1 MLAEFVVF
9 TSVVEFLIIA
19 MYIGGIPMAEHD
31 NLPCG
36 KSRTTE
42 AGNTTFGETNG
53 RKVQMRQNLKAQTE
67 STCNNACNNA
77 IYIEHISKMPE
88 NERMGENEVSQL

>member
-9 TSVVEFLIIA
+9 TSVIEFLIID

-31 NLPCG
+31 NLPSGNSC
-36 KSRTTE
+36 TTE

-53 RKVQMRQNLKAQTE
+53 RNIQIRQQSTVQT
-67 STCNNACNNA
+67 
-77 IYIEHISKMPE
+77 
-88 NERMGENEVSQL
+88 

>member
-31 NLPCG
+31 SVPSGN
-36 KSRTTE
+36 SRTTE

-53 RKVQMRQNLKAQTE
+53 RKVQMRQHLTAQTE
-67 STCNNACNNA
+67 TTCNNT
-77 IYIEHISKMPE
+77 HTSRTHK
-88 NERMGENEVSQL
+88 

>member
-31 NLPCG
+31 NLPSG
-36 KSRTTE
+36 NSRTTE

-53 RKVQMRQNLKAQTE
+53 
-67 STCNNACNNA
+67 
-77 IYIEHISKMPE
+77 
-88 NERMGENEVSQL
+88 

>member
-1 MLAEFVVF
+1 MLAGFVVF

-36 KSRTTE
+36 NSRTTE
-42 AGNTTFGETNG
+42 AGNTIFGETNG
-53 RKVQMRQNLKAQTE
+53 RELKSGNTRLY
-67 STCNNACNNA
+67 N
-77 IYIEHISKMPE
+77 
-88 NERMGENEVSQL
+88 

>member
-9 TSVVEFLIIA
+9 TSIVEFRIIA

-31 NLPCG
+31 NLPSG
-36 KSRTTE
+36 NSRTTE

-53 RKVQMRQNLKAQTE
+53 RKVQIRQHLTTQTE
-67 STCNNACNNA
+67 STCNNA
-77 IYIEHISKMPE
+77 IYKERISKVLV
-88 NERMGENEVSQL
+88 NERMGGNEIPQL